1 MTTNLFFPE
10 SVSTII
16 VAMRV
21 REFQIARFSGVPL
34 MIDYTWPL
42 VALAHVWLLANVFL
56 PVQLRHVPMPRWQM
70 LLGAFVTTFLLFAS
84 IVIHELAHA
93 GAAKLEGIKTIEIRL
108 HFFGGWAKLASQPQN
123 PMAEFRIV
131 VMGPVSSFLLSLI
144 FLSGR
149 QIALAFSGNERT
161 LVSEIFSYLFLG
173 NLLLAM
179 FNILPGLPLDGG
191 RAFRAWL
198 WHRKKDILAAT
209 QTATR
214 MGVALSYM
222 LISYGIY
229 RFLWE
234 RDVISAVGLG
244 IFGYFLKSSAEN
256 EYRYRRMLRDYEQAA
271 GAQPQEPG
279 REQWNIAGTVGTVMS
294 SPAVSVAPDLRI
306 SEFVDEVLTQHRH
319 TSFPVAR
326 DGRLHGILS
335 LEQLREVPQENWEQ
349 MKISEVMQP
358 VDDSLFV
365 NVRSSIEH
373 AAHKLR
379 LNPVRH
385 LAVLDGDG
393 YLIGYL
399 SAHDLG
405 Q

>member
-1 MTTNLFFPE
+1 
-10 SVSTII
+10 
-16 VAMRV
+16 MRF
-21 REFQIARFSGVPL
+21 REFQIGRLSGVPL
-34 MIDYTWPL
+34 IIDYTWPL

-56 PVQLRHVPMPRWQM
+56 PVQLQHLPPVPRWQM
-70 LLGAFVTTFLLFAS
+70 LLGALLTTFLLFAS
-84 IVIHELAHA
+84 IIIHELAHA
-93 GAAKLEGIKTIEIRL
+93 GAARLEGIKTIEIRL

-131 VMGPVSSFLLSLI
+131 VMGPASSFLLSLI
-144 FLSGR
+144 FLSAR
-149 QIALAFSGNERT
+149 QIIWAVNNNSPSLLF
-161 LVSEIFSYLFLG
+161 EIFNYLFWG

-179 FNILPGLPLDGG
+179 FNLLPGLPLDGG

-198 WHRKKDILAAT
+198 WHRRKDLLAAT

-229 RFLWE
+229 RLIWE
-234 RDVISAVGLG
+234 RDIISFIGLA

-256 EYRYRRMLRDYEQAA
+256 DYRYHRMLHDYEKAADQAA
-271 GAQPQEPG
+271 QTS
-279 REQWNIAGTVGTVMS
+279 REQWNVAGTVGTVMT
-294 SPAVSVAPDLRI
+294 SPVITVAPELSI
-306 SEFVDEVLTQHRH
+306 SEFVDQVLVRHRH
-319 TSFPVAR
+319 TSFPVVR

-335 LEQLREVPQENWEQ
+335 LERLREVPPENWDRLS
-349 MKISEVMQP
+349 ISEVMQP

-365 NVRSSIEH
+365 TARASIEH

-379 LNPVRH
+379 LNSTRH

-399 SAHDLG
+399 SAADLG
-405 Q
+405 R